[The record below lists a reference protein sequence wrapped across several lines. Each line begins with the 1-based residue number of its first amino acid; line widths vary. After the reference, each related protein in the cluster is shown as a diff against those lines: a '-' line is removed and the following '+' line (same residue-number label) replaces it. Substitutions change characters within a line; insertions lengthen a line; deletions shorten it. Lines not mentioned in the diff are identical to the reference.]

1 MGKALTIFL
10 GVYALILVLLI
21 PSKGL
26 WVDEIID
33 LNGVRSASDVNGVLA
48 FVPGNAAGVPLGY
61 LVDFAMIRT
70 FGYSITAVRFPSV
83 LFTVLA
89 CAGIFML
96 ARQTGLRRPMLAVVA
111 YAVSPMTLRYA
122 LEARPYAQAACW
134 SIFASVVF
142 LSLVRQPTIGKAGG
156 YAVLVAAG
164 LYTQPYSIFVPVAHL
179 LWLVFT
185 KQKSRTISLAG
196 SAVAIAALA
205 FLPWFLKIH
214 SAWQGAVNSG
224 ARFTV
229 SGKDLLV
236 IPHELMG
243 TGYVGA
249 GLTLLAVIIALGWSS
264 LPSEQKF
271 FWAIYAAI
279 PVVLVPAVDAY
290 FGYFLAAR
298 QLIFVLV
305 PISILI
311 AVCMPVHRW
320 GRWVTVALLIGMIY
334 EDVRWI
340 RRPGEGWQAAATE
353 LMLQTSQPRTCA
365 LFAPTGSLALYT
377 FFEPDLRGRL
387 CDSNDLAVP
396 DRIVLAI
403 GLDDPST
410 DAHQRLDR
418 AYFQIVAFLRTADP
432 RIELYRK

>member
-1 MGKALTIFL
+1 MRKALTIFL

-26 WVDEIID
+26 FVDEIID
-33 LNGVRSASDVNGVLA
+33 LNGVRGASDVNGVLA
-48 FVPGNAAGVPLGY
+48 FVPGNAGGVPLGY

-70 FGYSITAVRFPSV
+70 FGYSVAAVRFPSV
-83 LFTVLA
+83 LFTVFA
-89 CAGIFML
+89 CAGVFIL
-96 ARQTGLRRPMLAVVA
+96 ARQTGLRWPMLAVVA
-111 YAVSPMTLRYA
+111 YGISPMTLRYA

-142 LSLVRQPTIGKAGG
+142 LSLVRQPTIGKAAG
-156 YAVLVAAG
+156 YAALVAVG
-164 LYTQPYSIFVPVAHL
+164 LYAQPYSVFIPFAHL

-185 KQKSRTISLAG
+185 RQKSRTILLAG
-196 SAVAIAALA
+196 AAVALA
-205 FLPWFLKIH
+205 GVSFLPWFLKIH

-224 ARFTV
+224 ARFAV

-249 GLTLLAVIIALGWSS
+249 GLTVIAIIIALGWSS
-264 LPSEQKF
+264 IPTQQKF
-271 FWAIYAAI
+271 FWAIYATI
-279 PVVLVPAVDAY
+279 PLVLVPAADSY
-290 FGYFLAAR
+290 FGYFLAVR

-305 PISILI
+305 PVSILI
-311 AVCMPVHRW
+311 AACMQVHRW
-320 GRWVTVALLIGMIY
+320 GRLVTVALLFGMVY
-334 EDVRWI
+334 EDVRWV
-340 RRPGEGWQAAATE
+340 RRPGEGWQAASTE
-353 LMLQTSQPRTCA
+353 LILQTSQPRTCA

-387 CDSNDLAVP
+387 CDPNDLASPERV
-396 DRIVLAI
+396 VLAI

>member
-1 MGKALTIFL
+1 MRKALTIFL

-26 WVDEIID
+26 FVDEIID
-33 LNGVRSASDVNGVLA
+33 LNGVRGASDVNGVLA
-48 FVPGNAAGVPLGY
+48 FVPGNAGGVPLGY

-70 FGYSITAVRFPSV
+70 FGYSVAAVRFPSV
-83 LFTVLA
+83 LFTVFA
-89 CAGIFML
+89 CAGVFIL
-96 ARQTGLRRPMLAVVA
+96 ARQTGLRWPMLAVVA
-111 YAVSPMTLRYA
+111 YGISPMTLRYA

-142 LSLVRQPTIGKAGG
+142 LSLVRQPTIGKAAG
-156 YAVLVAAG
+156 YAALVAVG
-164 LYTQPYSIFVPVAHL
+164 LYAQPYSVFIPFAHL

-185 KQKSRTISLAG
+185 RQKSRTILLAG
-196 SAVAIAALA
+196 AAVALA
-205 FLPWFLKIH
+205 GVSFLPWFLKIH

-224 ARFTV
+224 ARFAV

-249 GLTLLAVIIALGWSS
+249 GLTVIAIIIALGWSS
-264 LPSEQKF
+264 IPTQQKF
-271 FWAIYAAI
+271 FWAIYATI
-279 PVVLVPAVDAY
+279 PLVLVPAADSY
-290 FGYFLAAR
+290 FGYFLAVR

-305 PISILI
+305 PVSILI
-311 AVCMPVHRW
+311 AACMQVHRW
-320 GRWVTVALLIGMIY
+320 GRLVTVALLFGMVY
-334 EDVRWI
+334 EDVRWV
-340 RRPGEGWQAAATE
+340 RRPGEGWQAASTE
-353 LMLQTSQPRTCA
+353 LILQTSQPRTCA

-387 CDSNDLAVP
+387 CDPNDLASP
-396 DRIVLAI
+396 DRVVLAI

>member
-1 MGKALTIFL
+1 MRKALTIFL

-26 WVDEIID
+26 FVDEIID
-33 LNGVRSASDVNGVLA
+33 LNGVRGASDVNGVLA
-48 FVPGNAAGVPLGY
+48 FVPGNAGGVPLGY

-70 FGYSITAVRFPSV
+70 FGYSVAAVRFPSV
-83 LFTVLA
+83 LFTVFA
-89 CAGIFML
+89 CAGVFIL
-96 ARQTGLRRPMLAVVA
+96 ARQTGLRWPMLAVVA
-111 YAVSPMTLRYA
+111 YGISPMTLRYA

-142 LSLVRQPTIGKAGG
+142 LSLVRQPTIGKAAG
-156 YAVLVAAG
+156 YAALVAVG
-164 LYTQPYSIFVPVAHL
+164 LYAQPYSVFIPFAHL

-185 KQKSRTISLAG
+185 RQKSRTILLAG
-196 SAVAIAALA
+196 AAVALA
-205 FLPWFLKIH
+205 GVSFLPWFLKIH

-249 GLTLLAVIIALGWSS
+249 GLTVIAIIIALGWSS
-264 LPSEQKF
+264 IPTQQKF
-271 FWAIYAAI
+271 FWAIYATI
-279 PVVLVPAVDAY
+279 PLVLVPAADSY
-290 FGYFLAAR
+290 FGYFLAVR

-305 PISILI
+305 PVSILI
-311 AVCMPVHRW
+311 AACMQVHRW
-320 GRWVTVALLIGMIY
+320 GRLVTVALLFGMVY
-334 EDVRWI
+334 EDVRWV
-340 RRPGEGWQAAATE
+340 RRPGEGWQAASTE
-353 LMLQTSQPRTCA
+353 LILQTSQPRTCA

-387 CDSNDLAVP
+387 CDPNDLASPERV
-396 DRIVLAI
+396 VLAI